1 MVEKGS
7 AYITSHTTEIAAQIL
22 DHLLISLLAL
32 LIAAVIGIAGG
43 YLASRSARGERW
55 ITGVFQ
61 VLRVIPSLAVLILLI
76 PVMGTGVK
84 PAVTALTLLA
94 IPPILINTCTGFQ
107 DVPAPMLE
115 SAAGLGMTEREI
127 LWKVRAP
134 AALPMILAGV
144 RTGLI
149 EVVASATLAA
159 KIGAGG
165 LGEIIF
171 TGLGLNRADLL
182 VIGGVLVGLLSLLSC
197 GVFDGLCR
205 LLMPHKYVRV

>member
-7 AYITSHTTEIAAQIL
+7 AYITSHITEIVAQIL

-43 YLASRSARGERW
+43 YFASRSARGERW
-55 ITGVFQ
+55 ITGLFQ
-61 VLRVIPSLAVLILLI
+61 ILRVIPSLAVLILLI

-107 DVPAPMLE
+107 DVSAPMLE

-127 LWKVRAP
+127 LWKVCVP

-197 GVFDGLCR
+197 CVFDGLCR
-205 LLMPHKYVRV
+205 VLMPHKYVRV